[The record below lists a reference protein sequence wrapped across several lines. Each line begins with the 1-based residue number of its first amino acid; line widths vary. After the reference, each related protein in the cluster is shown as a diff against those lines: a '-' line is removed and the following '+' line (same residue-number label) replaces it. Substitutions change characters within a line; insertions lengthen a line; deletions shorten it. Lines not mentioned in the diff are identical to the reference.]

1 MTGAVFFRR
10 EGRLTGFSVQGHTD
24 DSGSTKARLVCAAVS
39 SAVYLTANTVTDVI
53 GAKADVSVADG
64 ALSLRLSE
72 DNAQA
77 ETLLEGLLLHLT
89 QLSEQYQSYITIQT
103 EVQHDASY

>member
-24 DSGSTKARLVCAAVS
+24 DSGSTAARLVCAAVS

-53 GAKADVSVADG
+53 GAKAEVSVSEG
-64 ALSLRLSE
+64 EMTLRLSE
-72 DNAQA
+72 DNASAQA
-77 ETLLEGLLLHLT
+77 LLEGLLLHLT
-89 QLSEQYQSYITIQT
+89 QLSEQYQKYIAIKT
-103 EVQHDASY
+103 EVQHDALH